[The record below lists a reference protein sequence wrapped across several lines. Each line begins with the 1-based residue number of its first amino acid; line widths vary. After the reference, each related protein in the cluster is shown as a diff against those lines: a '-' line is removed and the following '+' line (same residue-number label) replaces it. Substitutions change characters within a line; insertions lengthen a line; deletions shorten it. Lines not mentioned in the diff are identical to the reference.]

1 MQNFESGGG
10 CLRPSKF
17 GIRSL
22 EVSIR
27 EIVAPA
33 CPVVGADLR
42 AARRDQ
48 ALFTDLRFSREGRP
62 PRRPN
67 FDFSRSLHN
76 ENKVPLI
83 IRISG

>member
-42 AARRDQ
+42 AARLQEAIVLGVSLLIPAGSEIRPTES
-48 ALFTDLRFSREGRP
+48 ALD
-62 PRRPN
+62 
-67 FDFSRSLHN
+67 
-76 ENKVPLI
+76 
-83 IRISG
+83 